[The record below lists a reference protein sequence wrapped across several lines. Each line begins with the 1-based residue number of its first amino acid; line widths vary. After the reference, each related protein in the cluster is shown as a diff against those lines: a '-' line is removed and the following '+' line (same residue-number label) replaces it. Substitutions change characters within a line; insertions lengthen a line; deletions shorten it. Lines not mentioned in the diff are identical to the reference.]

1 MAWKTADDVWH
12 QRVAIAHQFIIYGL
26 PDSIL
31 MTSSWL
37 EPEEAVQQ
45 SDSSPEWNTT
55 GETTQNAR
63 DSDNRSEDLPGTQE
77 DYLDRPSDCAGIT
90 DRQEVETYL
99 PVAEVGTAELE
110 RSNECSSALEVPGEH
125 SQYTGDEVAGGWD
138 LLESRSEAPKPA
150 EDTSRLA
157 SGRSIESAPLLPIKD
172 NQHLWTD
179 DETVANVA
187 DPPGTHAEPPIPQIK
202 RPTLQNEGS
211 CDEIRQ
217 GKQLPSTRK
226 HVLITP
232 PGLPYWNARP
242 PEHDPERNDASL
254 AATASQHFWRCTKWP
269 CSSPPATEMSL
280 SGINPIPRLP
290 ETERPRP
297 DRDRATEGQCQTDE
311 GQHAQD
317 TSPNKNTGGE
327 GDNTVSSGFRDSY
340 RVEKPMLA
348 DRESQIPLYAIMH
361 TPKTSRDPRRRRRIK
376 QTAESVSGALRR
388 RSAYHA
394 HAAPMR
400 PLLPLSASVK
410 RINFI
415 AGGPQYSADVESKT
429 TKLGIRPISTKVTK
443 MRGNLPHSEMHPKEP
458 GKTKETSGGGDGT
471 KSAGRLEAQRQNG
484 PPAPPKPAPNSFA
497 HPPWTLRDRRRRG
510 RIKTK
515 PGNVSTPRN
524 PTRTLQ
530 TLTGDMEH
538 HPTDAKLETAALR
551 QHNKA
556 RGRAR
561 TKRIPEM
568 AVATTRSIATAT
580 TRHLVFG
587 VQDCAIPR
595 HSSPGQ
601 NDEILKPLRH
611 VSSNVTSFGSL

>member
-1 MAWKTADDVWH
+1 MDLPKLTEDGCNWQT
-12 QRVAIAHQFIIYGL
+12 YGGWVL
-26 PDSIL
+26 QALSEDSL
-31 MTSSWL
+31 MDTPHETFTYLEDHYGPIPRPASWL

-63 DSDNRSEDLPGTQE
+63 DSDNRPPKRLCWDHGQ
-77 DYLDRPSDCAGIT
+77 AGGGGEIV
-90 DRQEVETYL
+90 DARQVETYL

-232 PGLPYWNARP
+232 PGLPHWNARP

-348 DRESQIPLYAIMH
+348 DRE
-361 TPKTSRDPRRRRRIK
+361 R
-376 QTAESVSGALRR
+376 
-388 RSAYHA
+388 
-394 HAAPMR
+394 
-400 PLLPLSASVK
+400 
-410 RINFI
+410 
-415 AGGPQYSADVESKT
+415 GPQYSADVESKT
-429 TKLGIRPISTKVTK
+429 TKLGIRPISAKVTK

-471 KSAGRLEAQRQNG
+471 VSSEFTGSRGIEKMMLAGSRSRQGASRTLLGPSGIDADVAGSRRNLETSADLKREAVKSLYS
-484 PPAPPKPAPNSFA
+484 SFPFRHLA
-497 HPPWTLRDRRRRG
+497 T
-510 RIKTK
+510 
-515 PGNVSTPRN
+515 SRN

-568 AVATTRSIATAT
+568 AVATTRSTATAT
-580 TRHLVFG
+580 TRHLATSRTCVR
-587 VQDCAIPR
+587 C
-595 HSSPGQ
+595 SS
-601 NDEILKPLRH
+601 LRH
-611 VSSNVTSFGSL
+611 PSPFQPRPER